1 MEKNI
6 VNLIMVLA
14 SMTALADLTEDAH
27 TVRETESIKIK
38 LESIVPEKN
47 PWIGKPRDF
56 SNMARKKY
64 DPEELYF
71 VI

>member
-14 SMTALADLTEDAH
+14 SMTAPADQTEGAH
-27 TVRETESIKIK
+27 TVQATENIKIK

-56 SNMARKKY
+56 SNMARKRY
-64 DPEELYF
+64 AAEVLYF